1 MLKSEKYRFIE
12 CVINGKIVLSNRAK
26 ADILKDLER
35 LEFKHAEQ
43 LLNMP
48 IGSLT
53 KEQMQKL
60 KQNVQ
65 EIEKE
70 LNQAKQKSE
79 VQMWIDDLAN
89 L

>member
-1 MLKSEKYRFIE
+1 
-12 CVINGKIVLSNRAK
+12 
-26 ADILKDLER
+26 
-35 LEFKHAEQ
+35 
-43 LLNMP
+43 MP